1 MIASLSIFAKKK
13 NEHTLN
19 WEFVFSATGPLETLI
34 RDDFRKNMGVEVF
47 NTYGSTEQM
56 FISGETIPDIEV
68 SCGQAFSGVSLAIRS
83 KSQIVS
89 VKSNVVAIGVFSW
102 NTVLGSYDFN
112 AQSPDES
119 IETADVGSIKAG
131 RLYLAGRTDSMV
143 VLGGLNVSLSA
154 IENEARGLPDVIEAF
169 AWAPNGG
176 SQRDLYLFLDV
187 EENLNCDVID
197 FRNQLNLRLGV
208 EQAPKKI
215 FAFSLPRT
223 SSGKIDRKMLIKFA
237 SDKQF

>member
-1 MIASLSIFAKKK
+1 M
-13 NEHTLN
+13 N

-102 NTVLGSYDFN
+102 NTVLESYDFN

-154 IENEARGLPDVIEAF
+154 IENEARIDLGIELIYPMHSESAI
-169 AWAPNGG
+169 A
-176 SQRDLYLFLDV
+176 
-187 EENLNCDVID
+187 ID
-197 FRNQLNLRLGV
+197 NESKNEKLVTVNPQL
-208 EQAPKKI
+208 
-215 FAFSLPRT
+215 SLT
-223 SSGKIDRKMLIKFA
+223 LEIQI
-237 SDKQF
+237 QI

>member
-1 MIASLSIFAKKK
+1 MAEPENDSILKYLCKK

-102 NTVLGSYDFN
+102 NTVLESYDFN

-154 IENEARGLPDVIEAF
+154 IENEARIDLGIELIYPMHSESAI
-169 AWAPNGG
+169 A
-176 SQRDLYLFLDV
+176 
-187 EENLNCDVID
+187 ID
-197 FRNQLNLRLGV
+197 NESKNEKLVTVNPQL
-208 EQAPKKI
+208 
-215 FAFSLPRT
+215 SLT
-223 SSGKIDRKMLIKFA
+223 LEIQI
-237 SDKQF
+237 QI